1 MTAAGELVVT
11 AAGRIEAALVR
22 GAAPSEVAL
31 AAEALAELARR
42 ATPEDEAAHAA
53 YHALLWNLHERLDP
67 RTQATRRWLCQAAYE
82 VEEARILAAHADDPS
97 FDVAD
102 PSPDALRE
110 RILAMH
116 EQRSGLR
123 HPLSI
128 HLFEAAPAHRDVLVY
143 LEHHWY
149 RSRGFHRE
157 LTELSLSLA
166 LPDAQGIVAN
176 LHDELGEGHAGRS
189 HPELLQ
195 RLLVHLGVPC
205 RFDARPPWVE
215 ALAYLN
221 NRIRCARSG
230 EPAWGLAVLFSLEH
244 GTPATHGSI
253 LALLRRMGVPE
264 PLCEFHR
271 LHALGDAAHAEVI
284 LALVLRRVVT
294 PSARR
299 ALLVSLHHH
308 RALGLRYFDRIWR
321 EIRPPEAW
329 DDHVDHG

>member
-1 MTAAGELVVT
+1 MTHADEAAATVE
-11 AAGRIEAALVR
+11 ARIEAALAP
-22 GAAPSEVAL
+22 GAVPATMAL
-31 AAEALAELARR
+31 AAEALAGLAER
-42 ATPEDEAAHAA
+42 ATPEREAAYAG
-53 YHALLWNLHERLDP
+53 YHAILWDLHERHDP
-67 RTQATRRWLCQAAYE
+67 RTYALRRWLCQAAYE
-82 VEEARILAAHADDPS
+82 VEEARILAAHAGDPSLDVDDPS
-97 FDVAD
+97 PA
-102 PSPDALRE
+102 ALHE
-110 RILAMH
+110 RILALH

-123 HPLSI
+123 HPLSV
-128 HLFEAAPAHRDVLVY
+128 HLFEGTPTWRDLLVY
-143 LEHHWY
+143 LRHHWY

-166 LPDAQGIVAN
+166 PDDASGIVAN
-176 LHDELGEGHAGRS
+176 LHEELGEGRPGRA

-195 RLLVHLGVPC
+195 RLLVHLDVPC
-205 RFDARPPWVE
+205 RWDERPPWVE

-271 LHALGDAAHAEVI
+271 IHALGDAAHAEVI
-284 LALVLRRVVT
+284 LALVLRRVAL

-299 ALLVSLHHH
+299 ALLVSLQHH

-321 EIRPPEAW
+321 EIRTPEDQA
-329 DDHVDHG
+329 